1 VGIESDQLV
10 FDYLSRVG
18 DLAQQQQLTSGDRM
32 RLVSTLRGEID
43 RQRAKAI
50 GGPDSAATVQ
60 RILGRLGTPDEIV
73 EAAGEGGVEAVLS
86 SRTSRRVLPRQRR
99 ATATGSDSGDARDAR
114 DARGARGRKGGG
126 DPVGLG
132 PVGFEKEQAGQAAP
146 FPTGPH
152 LAGTDELGASGAGPE
167 EWWRADPGPFGGL
180 GTSVPGFTGGVEIPE
195 ILKPPPEDDEDDQ
208 DDEEEGGEEQAE
220 DGDGDEADLAPRRL
234 LPRRFRRRGAPAEE
248 EAEEEV
254 PLRPPLVPRG
264 SPFLLLAALLLVTGA
279 ALGNLLVLGAG
290 WFLAYFSR
298 RLGRTEAKWAVLG
311 LPGLVAAGGA
321 VWLWGRTEG
330 RWGAPLSLQTEG
342 AMGDAVVG
350 LWPVLLR
357 TAAVLTAVY
366 VVWRARRLSR

>member
-1 VGIESDQLV
+1 MGIESDQLV

-50 GGPDSAATVQ
+50 GGPDSAAVVQ

-99 ATATGSDSGDARDAR
+99 ATADGSDLRDA
-114 DARGARGRKGGG
+114 ARNGKRGEE
-126 DPVGLG
+126 
-132 PVGFEKEQAGQAAP
+132 PVGFEKEPAAP

-152 LAGTDELGASGAGPE
+152 LAGTDELGSGGEGPE

-180 GTSVPGFTGGVEIPE
+180 GTSVPGFTGGVEVPE
-195 ILKPPPEDDEDDQ
+195 ILKPPRAEDDEDG
-208 DDEEEGGEEQAE
+208 DDGEEADGEEADGEGEEGPARHR
-220 DGDGDEADLAPRRL
+220 LIPRRL
-234 LPRRFRRRGAPAEE
+234 RRRTAPAKAKAEAEE
-248 EAEEEV
+248 EAEEEA
-254 PLRPPLVPRG
+254 PLRAPLVPRG

-279 ALGNLLVLGAG
+279 VLGNLIVLGCG

-298 RLGRTEAKWAVLG
+298 RLTRPQAKWAVLG
-311 LPGLVAAGGA
+311 LPGLVAAGGV

-330 RWGAPLSLQTEG
+330 RWGAPLSLQVEG
-342 AMGDAVVG
+342 AMGDALVG

-357 TAAVLTAVY
+357 TAAGLTALY
-366 VVWRARRLSR
+366 VVWRARRLSE